1 MLKMHACIANLEMKK
16 EDVEKVQTGRVREF
30 AVVERE
36 RERRWDHKHAANILS
51 ILSILSTVWLQKIL
65 LVSSKTDKIKKSQS
79 NKSRDASKKKTKAF
93 TLESCCYCF
102 CFMGLF

>member
-36 RERRWDHKHAANILS
+36 RERDVGTINM
-51 ILSILSTVWLQKIL
+51 L
-65 LVSSKTDKIKKSQS
+65 LI
-79 NKSRDASKKKTKAF
+79 F
-93 TLESCCYCF
+93 
-102 CFMGLF
+102 